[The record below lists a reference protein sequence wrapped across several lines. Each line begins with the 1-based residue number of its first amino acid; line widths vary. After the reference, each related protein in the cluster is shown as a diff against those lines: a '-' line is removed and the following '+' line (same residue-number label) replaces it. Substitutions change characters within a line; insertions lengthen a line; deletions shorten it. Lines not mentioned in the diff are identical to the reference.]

1 MAAMRPLLLLAA
13 VCAVTAGPAFGATD
27 PRLTQLQTTLK
38 ANMVKTFKKQAP
50 SLKITTVSCK
60 LPADG
65 VTSHCK
71 AYFTVSKTK
80 GYYPV
85 VAKLHDLG
93 GKLTWTAQ
101 SPQCWNAAKKKY
113 VACNS

>member
-1 MAAMRPLLLLAA
+1 MRSLLVLVLI
-13 VCAVTAGPAFGATD
+13 CAVAAGAAAGATD
-27 PRLTQLQTTLK
+27 PRLVYLQKTLK

-65 VTSHCK
+65 ITSHCK
-71 AYFTVSKTK
+71 AFFAVSGRK

-85 VAKLHDLG
+85 TAKLHDLG
-93 GKLTWTAQ
+93 GKLTWTAR
-101 SPQCWNAAKKKY
+101 SPKCWSPAKKAY
-113 VACNS
+113 VSCS

>member
-1 MAAMRPLLLLAA
+1 MAAMRAFFLHVA
-13 VCAVTAGPAFGATD
+13 VCAVVAGAASGATD
-27 PRLTQLQTTLK
+27 PRLTYLQKTLK

-50 SLKITTVSCK
+50 SLKITTVSCR

-71 AYFTVSKTK
+71 AFFTVSKTK

-101 SPQCWNAAKKKY
+101 SPQCWNPAKKKY
-113 VACNS
+113 VSCN

>member
-1 MAAMRPLLLLAA
+1 MRSLLLLVV
-13 VCAVTAGPAFGATD
+13 VCAVAASAASGATD
-27 PRLTQLQTTLK
+27 PRLAYLQTTLK

-65 VTSHCK
+65 ITAHCK
-71 AYFTVSKTK
+71 AFFTVSRTK

-85 VAKLHDLG
+85 TAKLHDLG

-101 SPQCWNAAKKKY
+101 SPKCWSPAKKAY
-113 VACNS
+113 VSCS

>member
-1 MAAMRPLLLLAA
+1 MRSLLLLVLVFTVATGVASGAA
-13 VCAVTAGPAFGATD
+13 D
-27 PRLTQLQTTLK
+27 PRLAYLQKTLK

-50 SLKITTVSCK
+50 SLRLTTLSCK
-60 LPADG
+60 LPANG
-65 VTSHCK
+65 STAHCQ
-71 AYFTVSKTK
+71 AFFTVKGTK

-113 VACNS
+113 LACS

>member
-1 MAAMRPLLLLAA
+1 MRPLLLLVLVFAVAA
-13 VCAVTAGPAFGATD
+13 GAASGATD
-27 PRLTQLQTTLK
+27 PRLAYLQKTLK
-38 ANMVKTFKKQAP
+38 ANMVKTFAKQAP
-50 SLKITTVSCK
+50 TLKLTTLSCT
-60 LPADG
+60 LPKDG
-65 VTSHCK
+65 ATAHCK
-71 AYFTVSKTK
+71 AFFTVKGTK

-113 VACNS
+113 VSCN

>member
-1 MAAMRPLLLLAA
+1 MPAMRSLLLFALVFAVAA
-13 VCAVTAGPAFGATD
+13 GAASGATD
-27 PRLTQLQTTLK
+27 PRLAYLQKTLK

-50 SLKITTVSCK
+50 SLELTTLSCK
-60 LPADG
+60 LPANG
-65 VTSHCK
+65 VTAHCK
-71 AYFTVSKTK
+71 AFFRVSGTK

-85 VAKLHDLG
+85 VAKLQDLG

-113 VACNS
+113 VACN

>member
-1 MAAMRPLLLLAA
+1 MRSLLLLVLVFAVAA
-13 VCAVTAGPAFGATD
+13 GAASGATD
-27 PRLTQLQTTLK
+27 PRLTYLQKTLK

-50 SLKITTVSCK
+50 SLKLTTLTCK
-60 LPADG
+60 LPANG
-65 VTSHCK
+65 ITAHCK
-71 AYFTVSKTK
+71 AFFTVSGTK

-101 SPQCWNAAKKKY
+101 SPQCWNAAKQKY
-113 VACNS
+113 LACS